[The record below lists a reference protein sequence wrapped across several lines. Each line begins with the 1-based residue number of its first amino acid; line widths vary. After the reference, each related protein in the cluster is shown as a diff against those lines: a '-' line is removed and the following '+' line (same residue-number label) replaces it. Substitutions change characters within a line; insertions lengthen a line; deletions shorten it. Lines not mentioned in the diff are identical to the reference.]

1 VSIVVRSAAFIAL
14 CAGTCASAAPL
25 PQRPVE
31 HGATSLHALART
43 LDIQLA
49 ARLVSRLGTV
59 SSMFRSREHN
69 RAVGGAPNSYHLIGR
84 AIDVARR
91 AHVKHA
97 DLHATLAAAGFNI
110 IESLDEGD
118 HSHFAFGPRN
128 SARPNLAVALVRPAT
143 RPATR
148 DDTYEGTLLADRM
161 AGKLATP
168 VGSLDS
174 ALTAAAVP

>member
-1 VSIVVRSAAFIAL
+1 MILRSAAFIAL
-14 CAGTCASAAPL
+14 CGGTCASAAPL
-25 PQRPVE
+25 QQRLVE
-31 HGATSLHALART
+31 DGATSLHVIAKT
-43 LDIQLA
+43 KDIQLA
-49 ARLVSRLGTV
+49 ARLVARLGTV
-59 SSMFRSREHN
+59 SSILRTKEHN

-118 HSHFAFGPRN
+118 HSHFAFGPRM
-128 SARPNLAVALVRPAT
+128 SARPTLAVAAVRPAT
-143 RPATR
+143 RTAGTA
-148 DDTYEGTLLADRM
+148 DTNEGNLLADRM

-168 VGSLDS
+168 VGSLDI
-174 ALTAAAVP
+174 ALTATSVP